1 MTAAGARGTPARS
14 TGPALEAMHVFLRW
28 AIPTLDKFPR
38 SQKFLLGDRIEAI
51 ALDALER
58 LIQATFTR
66 DRRGLL
72 DAANLDIEKLRHLF
86 RLAVDLRLLD
96 ERRHEHAQRELDAI
110 GRMIGG
116 WRREAARHDARQAI
130 VAGADAVPP

>member
-1 MTAAGARGTPARS
+1 MSTGPAARGTPARR

-51 ALDALER
+51 ALDALEA
-58 LIQATFTR
+58 LIQATYTR
-66 DRRGLL
+66 DRRALL
-72 DAANLDIEKLRHLF
+72 DAANLAIEKLRHLF
-86 RLAVDLRLLD
+86 RLAMDLRLLD
-96 ERRHEHAQRELDAI
+96 ARRHEHAQRELDAI

-116 WRREAARHDARQAI
+116 WRREAALRAA
-130 VAGADAVPP
+130 PP